1 MTEQAQPTFFT
12 VKYGENDQQLFNSD
26 CSLIL
31 LVQSIK
37 QHCTNQE
44 YYEGLA
50 LISEQCEVIN
60 LSEHASSLENG
71 KPLFTGRGMYILL
84 ALEDNGSGGLKYKP
98 LIDSDYISQEMTDR
112 LEELSNPENSQGRR
126 KANSRRGYAQL
137 TSSGSR
143 KKSSVKSS
151 KVRTPHK

>member
-1 MTEQAQPTFFT
+1 MCIGRIIIRVPP
-12 VKYGENDQQLFNSD
+12 KDLDNLF
-26 CSLIL
+26 L
-31 LVQSIK
+31 
-37 QHCTNQE
+37 T
-44 YYEGLA
+44 
-50 LISEQCEVIN
+50 
-60 LSEHASSLENG
+60 
-71 KPLFTGRGMYILL
+71 
-84 ALEDNGSGGLKYKP
+84 GSGGLKYKP